1 MDINCNETGNTSNS
15 LQHNK
20 NYPIE
25 DTDLFSLRE
34 KCTSTKYEEY
44 NHNNE
49 LIDISSFSEPNNM
62 NMQRS
67 YHDEIQRSQ
76 PLCSK
81 IENSQINNNMSAQS
95 TENSI
100 HSIVSSLKDKSDIPL
115 LPINQFTA
123 PPSVQSTTGINDI
136 YNFSSLLSN
145 STLWLSHLMKNSQL
159 SMPPSINSVIWSN
172 TSPHVNHFTEE
183 MTNFNWHLDSKNG
196 KRITKSDNYGI
207 TFSNDGFQP
216 FSNRTFDPTMINK
229 QSTQADLA
237 VQHLN
242 LSEQSIYDRMDAY
255 KLPKPDSTSEQVLT
269 DGINEL
275 TSKFRDIKRVSH
287 NGLYCIVCGD
297 ISSGKHYGILACNG
311 CSGFFKRSVRRKLIY
326 RCQAG
331 NGLCII
337 DKAHRNQ
344 CQACRMKKC
353 IRMGMNKDAVQN
365 ERQPR
370 KSSHFTAQ
378 GNSTPPKRQALEISH
393 SPNDKSFISE
403 SANSEL
409 TNDKS
414 FGESISVPKDSSN
427 HSASDYTPLNEN
439 NLSEGVNTFE
449 NIFANESEW
458 IQKHRLRQHSH
469 MLKRSNSLHHRRL
482 SNRKF
487 TNKIGAFNEPKFVD
501 TTKLHHYLM
510 GNNLPLCFTNAQPN
524 TISSTTEN
532 SNNFCF
538 IPSVSVIND
547 TTNYH
552 PFYMNQFQTINLP
565 TSKPTSTTSVNL
577 DHRAPRPSSS
587 SYSDVK
593 MQKFYLHLLNIFNLS
608 NNLEV
613 TNGEILSS
621 SRNDTTDGVARKNL
635 EYTNNLP
642 ESKRQKTPEN
652 LTSHIESKDI
662 GLSINNI
669 LKNLHN
675 SYLSDCICGSDE
687 ISGSKSTNHLPPNNF
702 TSTPTP
708 NNYCLPTNNSSH
720 PLNNNNIDDT
730 SPIVCQESIN
740 KGSAG
745 SDKQNKDEKETRD
758 LCLNRTIQQFEEY
771 MKAYSLQ
778 SSSTSIKCNEVNNL
792 IATDKSLKKSL
803 YLASPNTGT
812 ISDDVQ
818 SPYSTFPTY
827 TKNNLDKWFHVQT
840 KDQLQYSNEILS
852 QLKSDS
858 TNQINI
864 FIDFIFESN
873 TSLTRYPGSQAIIQK
888 MFSEAFYPLIE
899 KLLNWVSGIPHFS
912 GLSKQDQKIL
922 FSRTWLNVLMLF
934 WLENQHK
941 QLQNSCN
948 RTISKCQFTEN
959 CWNLFIDLCEEYRNI
974 QPDITEL
981 NLLKMILLFNVD
993 PLEISRTESIDYIQ
1007 KQLRLQLTQYEWITH
1022 PNNISRCN
1030 HLLLLNASI
1039 QKLDKTIFKDNIF
1052 VQNTSDS

>member
-1 MDINCNETGNTSNS
+1 MEITCNETGNTSNS

-20 NYPIE
+20 NYPIK

-67 YHDEIQRSQ
+67 YHNEIQCSQ

-81 IENSQINNNMSAQS
+81 IENSQTNNIISAQS
-95 TENSI
+95 TENSNC
-100 HSIVSSLKDKSDIPL
+100 SIVSSLKDQSDISL

-123 PPSVQSTTGINDI
+123 PPSVQPTAGINDI

-159 SMPPSINSVIWSN
+159 SMPSSINSVIWSN
-172 TSPHVNHFTEE
+172 TSSDVNHFTEE
-183 MTNFNWHLDSKNG
+183 STNSNWHSDSRNS
-196 KRITKSDNYGI
+196 KRVTKSDNYGI
-207 TFSNDGFQP
+207 TFSNDGFLP
-216 FSNRTFDPTMINK
+216 FSNRTFDPIMTNK

-237 VQHLN
+237 VEHVN
-242 LSEQSIYDRMDAY
+242 LSEKSIYDRMDAY

-370 KSSHFTAQ
+370 KSSHFTTQ
-378 GNSTPPKRQALEISH
+378 GNSTPSKRQTLEISH
-393 SPNDKSFISE
+393 SPNDKAFISE
-403 SANSEL
+403 SANSQL

-427 HSASDYTPLNEN
+427 HGASSDYTPLNEN
-439 NLSEGVNTFE
+439 NLSESNNNFE

-469 MLKRSNSLHHRRL
+469 MLKRSNSLQHRRL

-552 PFYMNQFQTINLP
+552 PFYMNHFQTIDLP
-565 TSKPTSTTSVNL
+565 TSEPTSTTSDNL
-577 DHRAPRPSSS
+577 DHTAPRPSSS

-608 NNLEV
+608 NNLKV

-621 SRNDTTDGVARKNL
+621 SKNDTSDGVARKTL
-635 EYTNNLP
+635 ENTNNLP
-642 ESKRQKTPEN
+642 ESMRQQTSEN
-652 LTSHIESKDI
+652 LISHIESKDI
-662 GLSINNI
+662 GLSFNNI

-675 SYLSDCICGSDE
+675 SYLSDCIYGSDE
-687 ISGSKSTNHLPPNNF
+687 ITGSKSTNHSPPNNF
-702 TSTPTP
+702 NSTPTP
-708 NNYCLPTNNSSH
+708 NNYFLPTNNSFH
-720 PLNNNNIDDT
+720 LLNNNNNIDDT
-730 SPIVCQESIN
+730 SPIVCQESIT
-740 KGSAG
+740 KSSAG
-745 SDKQNKDEKETRD
+745 SDKQNKETRD
-758 LCLNRTIQQFEEY
+758 LFLNRTIQQFEEY
-771 MKAYSLQ
+771 VKTYSLQ
-778 SSSTSIKCNEVNNL
+778 SSLTSIKCNEINNL
-792 IATDKSLKKSL
+792 IPNDKSLRKSL
-803 YLASPNTGT
+803 YIASPNTGT
-812 ISDDVQ
+812 ISDNVQ
-818 SPYSTFPTY
+818 SSFSTFPIC
-827 TKNNLDKWFHVQT
+827 TKNNVDKWFHVQS

-852 QLKSDS
+852 PLKSDS
-858 TNQINI
+858 ANQINT
-864 FIDFIFESN
+864 FIDYIFESN
-873 TSLTRYPGSQAIIQK
+873 NSVTRYTGSEAVIQK

-899 KLLNWVSGIPHFS
+899 KLLNWVAGIPHFA

-922 FSRTWLNVLMLF
+922 FSRTWLNVLTLL
-934 WLENQHK
+934 WLENQQK
-941 QLQNSCN
+941 QLQNSWN
-948 RTISKCQFTEN
+948 RTNTKCQLTEN
-959 CWNLFIDLCEEYRNI
+959 CWSLLIDLCEEYRNI

-993 PLEISRTESIDYIQ
+993 PLEIFRTESNDYIQ

-1022 PNNISRCN
+1022 PSNISRCN
-1030 HLLLLNASI
+1030 QLLLLNASI

>member
-1 MDINCNETGNTSNS
+1 M
-15 LQHNK
+15 
-20 NYPIE
+20 
-25 DTDLFSLRE
+25 FSLRE
-34 KCTSTKYEEY
+34 KCTSSKYEEY

-67 YHDEIQRSQ
+67 YHDEIQLSQ
-76 PLCSK
+76 PLCNK
-81 IENSQINNNMSAQS
+81 IENSQINNNISAQS

-100 HSIVSSLKDKSDIPL
+100 YSIVSSFKDKSDISL

-123 PPSVQSTTGINDI
+123 SPSVQSTTGINDI

-183 MTNFNWHLDSKNG
+183 MTHFNWHVDSKNS
-196 KRITKSDNYGI
+196 KRETKSDNYGI

-216 FSNRTFDPTMINK
+216 FSNRIFDPTMMNK

-393 SPNDKSFISE
+393 SPNDKSFISG

-427 HSASDYTPLNEN
+427 HSASSDYTPLNEN

-487 TNKIGAFNEPKFVD
+487 TNRIGAFNEPKFVD

-552 PFYMNQFQTINLP
+552 PFYMNQLQTINLP
-565 TSKPTSTTSVNL
+565 TSKPTSTTSDNL
-577 DHRAPRPSSS
+577 EHRAPRPSSS

-642 ESKRQKTPEN
+642 ESKRQQTSEN
-652 LTSHIESKDI
+652 HTSHIESKDI

-669 LKNLHN
+669 LKNFHN

-687 ISGSKSTNHLPPNNF
+687 ISESKSTNHLPPNDF

-720 PLNNNNIDDT
+720 LLNHNNIDDT

-740 KGSAG
+740 KSSAG

-778 SSSTSIKCNEVNNL
+778 SSLTSMKCNEINNL
-792 IATDKSLKKSL
+792 IPNDKSFKKSL

-812 ISDDVQ
+812 ILDNVQ
-818 SPYSTFPTY
+818 SSFSTFPICM
-827 TKNNLDKWFHVQT
+827 KNNLDKWFHVQT

-852 QLKSDS
+852 QLKSD
-858 TNQINI
+858 TANQINV
-864 FIDFIFESN
+864 FIDYIFESN
-873 TSLTRYPGSQAIIQK
+873 NSVTRYAGSQTIIQK

-899 KLLNWVSGIPHFS
+899 KLLNWVTGIPHFT

-941 QLQNSCN
+941 QLQNSYN
-948 RTISKCQFTEN
+948 RTNSKCQFTEN
-959 CWNLFIDLCEEYRNI
+959 CWSLFIDLCEEYRNI

-993 PLEISRTESIDYIQ
+993 PLEISKTEGIDYIQ

-1022 PNNISRCN
+1022 PNNISR
-1030 HLLLLNASI
+1030 
-1039 QKLDKTIFKDNIF
+1039 
-1052 VQNTSDS
+1052 